1 MASSRISCSCG
12 GQWGMEGQ
20 GHATFYSAQPGS
32 KSRAHHFLTAVL
44 AWWRCKVFKEL
55 RLASAPLL
63 PLARCTSHHALPSKY
78 VFSYV
83 IIQQWE
89 NAAND
94 EGQFAGMKR
103 SCIHVDGVELFLPAG
118 LDSRGRVTS
127 GCQVRGESRT
137 CRLLPRTPV
146 SRRASPQG
154 PPEAVASK
162 GQCLRGGGDGG
173 RGTAALAACDLGLGD
188 ILLPG
193 SG

>member
-20 GHATFYSAQPGS
+20 GHATFYSAKPGS
-32 KSRAHHFLTAVL
+32 KSRAHHFLTAML

-55 RLASAPLL
+55 RLASALCCLL
-63 PLARCTSHHALPSKY
+63 HDARPIMHSHLCMFLA
-78 VFSYV
+78 V

-173 RGTAALAACDLGLGD
+173 RGTAALAACDLRVGD
-188 ILLPG
+188 SLPG
-193 SG
+193 TG